1 MSNKKEKT
9 FDDFMRAEGCEID
22 WSVLMKE
29 DILKKYVINEIF
41 SDGYERFVMVEE
53 IEENARLN
61 VHFLEYDE
69 YLENGK
75 ESRKKKKGDILEGNI
90 SIELVTFS
98 QKVDEDLTHHQEIY
112 KSSHIEAIIEV
123 AQIIDEYS
131 IYAFSS
137 LLDDI
142 ILIKFENAVSY
153 IVGDRVFVI
162 GSLELSEV
170 T

>member
-1 MSNKKEKT
+1 M
-9 FDDFMRAEGCEID
+9 
-22 WSVLMKE
+22 
-29 DILKKYVINEIF
+29 KKYVINEIY
-41 SDGYERFVMVEE
+41 SDGYERFVMVEDLE
-53 IEENARLN
+53 KNVKLN

-69 YLENGK
+69 YLENGE

-98 QKVDEDLTHHQEIY
+98 QKVDEDLTHRQEIY

-137 LLDDI
+137 ILDDN
-142 ILIKFENAVSY
+142 ILIEFEKAVSY
-153 IVGDRVFVI
+153 IVGERVLVS
-162 GSLELSEV
+162 GSLELSE
-170 T
+170 TDGCGR